1 MDNIVKGR
9 LSEDDFPAAGGE
21 STTGRL
27 SLFEII
33 LIHY

>member
-9 LSEDDFPAAGGE
+9 LSEEAFPVAGGE

-27 SLFEII
+27 PLF
-33 LIHY
+33 